1 MKRRAVVVCPGRGT
15 YNKAELGSVGRHH
28 AAKTE
33 FLAKIDAYRRAQ
45 GQPTVSEL
53 DGAERFSP
61 SAHTRGDNAAA
72 LIFASAYG
80 DFLDIDREAF
90 DVVAVTGNSMGW
102 YIALACAGA
111 TSMLDG
117 LHVVNTMGTLMHE
130 HLIGGQLLY
139 PVSDAEWRPDLAL
152 RTAVLAELARVDA
165 LPGCEAA
172 LSIDLGGLFALA
184 GNDAG
189 LAALEAAL
197 PPRPMPSGVRYPMRL
212 PQHAAFHTA
221 LQAPVAQAG
230 QAALPQE
237 LFAAPKIPLIDG
249 RGHIW
254 RPWESNAAALRDY
267 TLGAQV
273 TRPYDFAR
281 AIQTAVREFAPEVL
295 IVPGPGTTLGGSIAQ
310 SLIAIGWHALEGRE
324 DFVELQRGEPLLLTM
339 ALDEQRAV
347 TVNNG

>member
-15 YNKAELGSVGRHH
+15 YNKAELGYVGRHH
-28 AAKTE
+28 GGKAEFIAA
-33 FLAKIDAYRRAQ
+33 IDGYRREQ

-61 SAHTRGDNAAA
+61 STHVRGDNAAA

-90 DVVAVTGNSMGW
+90 DIVAVTGNSMGW

-111 TSMLDG
+111 ALMLDG
-117 LHVVNTMGTLMHE
+117 LRVVNTMGTLMHE

-139 PVSDAEWRPDLAL
+139 PVSDAEWRPDPAL
-152 RTAVLAELARVDA
+152 RAQVLAELARVDA

-172 LSIDLGGLFALA
+172 LSIDLGGIFAMA
-184 GNDAG
+184 GNEAG
-189 LAALEAAL
+189 LAALEAGL
-197 PPRPMPSGVRYPMRL
+197 RPRDARYPMRL

-221 LQAPVAQAG
+221 LQAPVAEAG
-230 QAALPQE
+230 QAALPPE
-237 LFAAPKIPLIDG
+237 LFTAPAIPLIDG
-249 RGHIW
+249 CGHIW
-254 RPWESNAAALRDY
+254 RPWETDPAALRDY

-273 TRPYDFAR
+273 TQPYDFAR
-281 AIQTAVREFAPEVL
+281 AIQTAVREFAPDVL

-310 SLIAIGWHALEGRE
+310 SLIAAGWHGLAEREG
-324 DFVELQRGEPLLLTM
+324 FVELQRNEPFLLAM
-339 ALDEQRAV
+339 GVAEQRAV
-347 TVNNG
+347 VAKGSKR